1 MRFPKVP
8 ARLLRPG
15 IHTRLLNRVLR
26 FPLEFFDTT
35 PTGRIL
41 NRFAHDVDQVDTQI
55 SQALEQQMEWSLRA
69 AIALVLVCSI
79 LPPILVFIFPIMWG
93 LNFVGQLFRHT
104 SRTFQLDPFPCQHV
118 LCLQSIRDWSSE
130 KNAVLHRLTCR
141 AWLRR

>member
-1 MRFPKVP
+1 M
-8 ARLLRPG
+8 RPG

-104 SRTFQLDPFPCQHV
+104 SRTLPTQ
-118 LCLQSIRDWSSE
+118 
-130 KNAVLHRLTCR
+130 
-141 AWLRR
+141 